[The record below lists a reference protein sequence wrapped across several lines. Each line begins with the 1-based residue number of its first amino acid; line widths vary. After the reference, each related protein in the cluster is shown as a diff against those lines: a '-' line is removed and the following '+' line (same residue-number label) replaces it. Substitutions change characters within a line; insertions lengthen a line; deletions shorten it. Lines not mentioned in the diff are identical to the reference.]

1 MSLEHSLARQGGLG
15 QPREKSDLL
24 VGAKRIAEYLN
35 ATERQVYHWAAT
47 KQFKSFFK
55 IGDKIAACRAD
66 IDEDLAR
73 FKAGEA
79 A

>member
-47 KQFKSFFK
+47 KQFKAFSRLATRLPLAERISTK
-55 IGDKIAACRAD
+55 I
-66 IDEDLAR
+66 
-73 FKAGEA
+73 
-79 A
+79 